1 MTPTESLRIQIKHWF
16 KDYLDHN
23 IEPVQIFE
31 ILWSESKVLKDD
43 ALDNYE
49 KTSEIHDFMIGN
61 LSPTDSDFDDLRTP
75 I

>member
-1 MTPTESLRIQIKHWF
+1 ML
-16 KDYLDHN
+16 LA
-23 IEPVQIFE
+23 
-31 ILWSESKVLKDD
+31 ESKVLKDD
-43 ALDNYE
+43 ALDQYE

>member
-1 MTPTESLRIQIKHWF
+1 MTPHESLRIQLRHWF
-16 KDYLDHN
+16 KDCLDHK

-31 ILWSESKVLKDD
+31 MLLAESKVLKDD
-43 ALDNYE
+43 ALDQYE

>member
-1 MTPTESLRIQIKHWF
+1 MTPNESLRIQIKHWF
-16 KDYLDHN
+16 KDCLDHN

-31 ILWSESKVLKDD
+31 MLLSESKVLKDD
-43 ALDNYE
+43 ARDSYE
-49 KTSEIHDFMIGN
+49 KTSEIHDFMLGN